1 MFYIICLDTVAWYT
15 YRLAQPDSQKSLT
28 EQAANKVDSMVG
40 GAMPNVSLSF
50 SYALFAVTDLTFFLQ
65 SMKSNSQM
73 AGDNMT
79 GKDVSTGRFLLHY
92 TTNFFSFCEIRSRCS
107 TRPRM
112 LSEWVATAT
121 AAATTTTELIVV
133 ASM

>member
-50 SYALFAVTDLTFFLQ
+50 SYALFAVTDLTFFYR
-65 SMKSNSQM
+65 
-73 AGDNMT
+73 A
-79 GKDVSTGRFLLHY
+79 
-92 TTNFFSFCEIRSRCS
+92 
-107 TRPRM
+107 
-112 LSEWVATAT
+112 
-121 AAATTTTELIVV
+121 
-133 ASM
+133 